1 MIMIRL
7 KLSISLWYE
16 IASQASD
23 FIFKIFMHANES
35 SNGGDRES
43 GYLPPLMA
51 VVYPDPTCGICFTRL
66 KAEPGIGNSLCR
78 YGEY

>member
-1 MIMIRL
+1 MNYPFHFGTKLQIRPV
-7 KLSISLWYE
+7 ISF
-16 IASQASD
+16 S
-23 FIFKIFMHANES
+23 IFMHANES

-51 VVYPDPTCGICFTRL
+51 VVYPDPTCGTRFTRL